1 MQAILTACQTG
12 RLDAAPVVVISNN
25 PAAGA
30 LEYARQAGLPALHLA
45 MDTRQA
51 GQADSLSSMARQ
63 LRRERQAEADLF
75 SSIVRQVRQVRQA
88 VQVDLFSSIVRQVR
102 QVRQAVQ
109 VDLFSSIVRQL
120 RQVRQA
126 VQVDLFSPIVRQLRQ
141 VRQAGLPA
149 LHLAAAAKARAEA
162 DQRLLQMLREHRADW
177 VLLAG
182 YLRPVGP
189 QVLAA
194 YQGRILN
201 IHPGPLPEFGGKGM
215 YGLHVH
221 RAVLASGRPETAAV
235 IHQVEEGYDTGPVL
249 AERLVPVAADD
260 TPEVLAARVLQ
271 TEHALY
277 VDTLREILC
286 GKLLVL

>member
-1 MQAILTACQTG
+1 MSKAATPRLALLASNRGSNVQAILTACQTG

-30 LEYARQAGLPALHLA
+30 LEYARQAGLPALHLVIN
-45 MDTRQA
+45 A
-51 GQADSLSSMARQ
+51 G
-63 LRRERQAEADLF
+63 
-75 SSIVRQVRQVRQA
+75 
-88 VQVDLFSSIVRQVR
+88 
-102 QVRQAVQ
+102 
-109 VDLFSSIVRQL
+109 
-120 RQVRQA
+120 
-126 VQVDLFSPIVRQLRQ
+126 
-141 VRQAGLPA
+141 AGVG
-149 LHLAAAAKARAEA
+149 A
-162 DQRLLQMLREHRADW
+162 DQCLLQMLREHRVDW

-182 YLRPVGP
+182 YLWRVGP

-194 YQGRILN
+194 YQGHILN

-249 AERLVPVAADD
+249 AERPVPVAADD